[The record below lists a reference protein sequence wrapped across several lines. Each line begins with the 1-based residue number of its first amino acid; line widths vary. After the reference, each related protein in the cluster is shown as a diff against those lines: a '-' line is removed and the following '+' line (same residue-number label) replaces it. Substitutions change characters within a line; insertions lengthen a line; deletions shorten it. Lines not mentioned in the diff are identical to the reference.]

1 MYTFAGEPTL
11 TAQGHEIWAEVKAGL
26 AEEYRRDAEAAPGAR
41 QRAAFLWL
49 AEEAEGASKGH
60 LFRALE
66 LRYDARGGMTRAQ
79 AAEQVID
86 VLTEIMEAGAKPGRE
101 RDDMAEEQGE
111 TWDEPRKGD
120 GRC

>member
-1 MYTFAGEPTL
+1 MIPKRVEWQAQFLEGIARGHDRFAFMKR
-11 TAQGHEIWAEVKAGL
+11 AEVEESMRSIADAEGL
-26 AEEYRRDAEAAPGAR
+26 AGGYEFLAR
-41 QRAAFLWL
+41 
-49 AEEAEGASKGH
+49 
-60 LFRALE
+60 E

-111 TWDEPRKGD
+111 TWDETRKGD